1 MRSTTPWQASFG
13 AILVAL
19 ALAGCSGGSLARPGP
34 SGPYGS
40 GGGSGTGYA
49 TFAWS
54 IFDIEETT
62 ADPALALGCSQV
74 GASTVVITLS
84 DLNGNPVSQD
94 AFPCAG
100 ASAGS
105 TSYVPAGQYL
115 ASFDLYGDPAVYGNS
130 TTLLDGFTA
139 TDESGQNAAVFEIYA
154 GGEND
159 FTLEYAPFIAQR
171 FTVSWGIYSQGIE
184 TTCPAVGASYVYLDF
199 LTLDPAAGGSTTAI
213 SRALRC
219 GDSYGESFAIPYGPR
234 QVSWSLSL
242 ANGAGQD
249 IQVIDG
255 GTVTVP
261 TDRNINLLPQ
271 QRFLF

>member
-40 GGGSGTGYA
+40 GGGSGSGSGYA

-54 IFDIEETT
+54 IFDIEESTV
-62 ADPALALGCSQV
+62 DPALALSCSQV

-100 ASAGS
+100 ASVGS
-105 TSYVPAGQYL
+105 TSYVPAGLYL
-115 ASFDLYGDPAVYGNS
+115 ASFDLYGDPAIYRNS

-139 TDESGQNAAVFEIYA
+139 TDATGQYAVFDIFA

-159 FTLEYAPFIAQR
+159 FTLESFIAQR
-171 FTVSWGIYSQGIE
+171 FTVSWSIYSQGIA

-199 LTLDPAAGGSTTAI
+199 VTLDPAAGGSTTAI

-219 GDSYGESFAIPYGPR
+219 GDGYGESFAIPYGPR
-234 QVSWSLSL
+234 QVAWSLSL
-242 ANGAGQD
+242 GNGAGQD

-271 QRFLF
+271 RFLF